1 MNFIDHYELSLAERV
16 AAGDVVPVPLFP
28 IGEWKSAK
36 YPKLSLTQALA
47 DELIANFEAGIL
59 GTEPVLDS
67 SGKHDTSAPAA
78 GWFKKLY
85 TKPMHDG
92 GDMLLGDCELT
103 ELGAQQLNEGLYKYD
118 SVEIDSVVL
127 NDSGERVPNVFKSAT
142 LTNTPVLRML
152 PAVLEVGDQVAL
164 SEAIEVALSEVVLA
178 EPKDDE
184 EDPVKCILDDMDALA
199 SKLDGALKGKRGMP
213 AVRAFLKE
221 VRAKAA
227 AHSYSE
233 DDGSPVENNEA
244 DSDGGS
250 PDAKA
255 DEGQTV
261 TLAEGDAAPKGCDPS
276 MNETIIKALK
286 LTEESDEEAVEAA
299 VVKLVEERD
308 TARTQLADTEK
319 AKRDAEI
326 EATLTALIEGGH
338 VLPGQKDVWI
348 KLAEDAPESFTAMAE
363 ERKSV
368 KAIELG
374 EVGQGGIPV
383 EEPEDANLALA
394 QLSEKIA
401 EERKLDLGEAMS
413 VALAERPDLASRLY
427 VH

>member
-1 MNFIDHYELSLAERV
+1 MSFIDHYELTLAERV

-28 IGEWKSAK
+28 IGEWTSAK

-152 PAVLEVGDQVAL
+152 PAVLEVGESVAL
-164 SEAIEVALSEVVLA
+164 AEAIEVALSEVVLA

-374 EVGQGGIPV
+374 EVGQGGIPS

-401 EERKLDLGEAMS
+401 EERKLELGEAMS

>member
-1 MNFIDHYELSLAERV
+1 MSFIDHYELTLAERV

-28 IGEWKSAK
+28 IGEWTSAK

-152 PAVLEVGDQVAL
+152 PAVLEVGESVAL
-164 SEAIEVALSEVVLA
+164 AEAIEVALSEVVLA

-227 AHSYSE
+227 AHSLSE

-286 LTEESDEEAVEAA
+286 LAEESDEEAVEAA

-308 TARTQLADTEK
+308 SARTQLADTEK

-401 EERKLDLGEAMS
+401 EERKLELGEAMS